1 MASGLERSTRDSV
14 GIILALALLIGI
26 GVGIAAAM
34 AISEFGDFKTV
45 ISSLSIVASFGFSL
59 FVGIF
64 FGMLP
69 ARKAARLDPI
79 DALRY
84 E

>member
-1 MASGLERSTRDSV
+1 M
-14 GIILALALLIGI
+14 LLTQI
-26 GVGIAAAM
+26 V
-34 AISEFGDFKTV
+34 SKVFGTVMV
-45 ISSLSIVASFGFSL
+45 ISGLSIVISFGFSL

-64 FGMLP
+64 FGILP